1 MKTYTTGDIAQ
12 MCDVNQRT
20 VIRWIDRGE
29 LQGFKL
35 PGRGNNRVTEES
47 LVSFL
52 QQHDFPLPEGL
63 ILFSAKPVL
72 IVDDD
77 SAITKAIQR
86 VLRGAGYKTV
96 IALDGFEAGSE
107 LVRNKPLLMTL
118 DLKMPGMD
126 GFEVIKQIRNKADIS
141 HTKILVIS
149 SVEEILLNKALDI
162 GADDFISKPFTNSE
176 LLEKVEQL
184 ILDAKRESGIG
195 EGI

>member
-176 LLEKVEQL
+176 LLEKVDQL

>member
-126 GFEVIKQIRNKADIS
+126 GFEVIKQVRNKADIS

-149 SVEEILLNKALDI
+149 SVEEILLNKAMDI

-176 LLEKVEQL
+176 LLEKVDQL

>member
-126 GFEVIKQIRNKADIS
+126 GFEVIKQVRNKADIS

-176 LLEKVEQL
+176 LLEKVDQL